1 MMYFSVFTKLVLVYF
16 WLSSICVFS
25 KTSQKIEKVTFLG
38 VSASTLPEAMSEQ
51 LNLPKG
57 IYLSI
62 DQVSPDSP
70 AAQAGV
76 KLFDILLQM
85 DDQTLVNS
93 DQLKALVRV
102 KSNGDRVK
110 LKILR
115 KGRPMLLDIT
125 LSETSSLL
133 DDQKFES
140 KLYHGQNFLFE
151 SPFYKNFNQ
160 LFRNHNSSIQ
170 DLLKSHG
177 LSQVPGISNPNPK
190 DSILIDPDHPV
201 HGSSNGDIQ
210 SFSYSSQQNFTTITD
225 EEGTLEFSQKDGA
238 KFLKFTKPNGE
249 IIFEGSID
257 NDEQIK
263 KLPSFIRE
271 KLKRITQAN

>member
-16 WLSSICVFS
+16 WLFSICVFS

-70 AAQAGV
+70 ADQAGV

-102 KSNGDRVK
+102 KSNSDRVK

-115 KGRPMLLDIT
+115 KGKPMLLDVT
-125 LSETSSLL
+125 LSETSRRL
-133 DDQKFES
+133 DDQKLEPQ
-140 KLYHGQNFLFE
+140 LYQGRNFPFE
-151 SPFYKNFNQ
+151 SPINKNFNQ
-160 LFRNHNSSIQ
+160 LFRNHNSTIQ

-177 LSQVPGISNPNPK
+177 LSQVPGISNFNFK
-190 DSILIDPDHPV
+190 DNTLIDPDHPI
-201 HGSSNGDIQ
+201 HGSTNGDIQ
-210 SFSYSSQQNFTTITD
+210 SFSYSSKQNFTTITD
-225 EEGTLEFSQKDGA
+225 EEGTLEFSQKDGS
-238 KFLKFTKPNGE
+238 KFLKFTNPTGE
-249 IIFEGSID
+249 INFEGCID
-257 NDEQIK
+257 NKEQIE

>member
-16 WLSSICVFS
+16 WLFSICVFS

-70 AAQAGV
+70 ADQAGV

-102 KSNGDRVK
+102 KSNSDRVK

-115 KGRPMLLDIT
+115 KGKPMLLDVT
-125 LSETSSLL
+125 LSETSRRL
-133 DDQKFES
+133 DDQKLEPQ
-140 KLYHGQNFLFE
+140 LYQCRNFPFE
-151 SPFYKNFNQ
+151 SPINKNFNQ
-160 LFRNHNSSIQ
+160 LFRNHNSTIQ

-177 LSQVPGISNPNPK
+177 LSQVPGISNFIFK
-190 DSILIDPDHPV
+190 DNTLIDPDHPIHV
-201 HGSSNGDIQ
+201 STNGDIQ
-210 SFSYSSQQNFTTITD
+210 SFSYSSMQNFTTITD
-225 EEGTLEFSQKDGA
+225 EEGTLEFSQKDGS
-238 KFLKFTKPNGE
+238 KFLKFTNPTGE
-249 IIFEGSID
+249 INFEGYID
-257 NDEQIK
+257 NKEQIE